1 MTLKPFSFF
10 IFSPQFLSFFTL
22 SSFIDRWF
30 FFLPPTV
37 LGSYP
42 TQRIEGNRR
51 LILSAS
57 QIPVNQF
64 NQFLNP
70 SPFAVP
76 HSTMITNQ
84 NGLNPQLTD
93 NRSVAMQK
101 YIETRERRDSMGR
114 RRLTISMKMLHFLT

>member
-42 TQRIEGNRR
+42 TQRIE
-51 LILSAS
+51 
-57 QIPVNQF
+57 
-64 NQFLNP
+64 
-70 SPFAVP
+70 VP